1 MKVQCLDHFRKQ
13 ADDPR
18 TAIGWRN
25 LIKNDAMEICGTG
38 DPAPILHFGSV
49 FRQPRMFPNVVAMPM
64 PTPEHLYCIEKWS
77 IRPGIVCDEVR
88 ARTSADGS
96 GGGGLVFGEEAGLA
110 WGVSF

>member
-1 MKVQCLDHFRKQ
+1 MKVQCLDHFRRH

-18 TAIGWRN
+18 TTAIGSRDPT
-25 LIKNDAMEICGTG
+25 KNDATEICG
-38 DPAPILHFGSV
+38 
-49 FRQPRMFPNVVAMPM
+49 MAMPM
-64 PTPEHLYCIEKWS
+64 PTPEHLYCVEKWS

-110 WGVSF
+110 WEVSF

>member
-64 PTPEHLYCIEKWS
+64 PTPEPPYCIEKWS

-110 WGVSF
+110 WEVSF